1 MFIFVGLGVTSDLL
15 FTLDV
20 ERDPT
25 TECTLNVEM
34 GKYKRVSALCVKLG
48 PTCDFVSTLVDDS
61 ERTLGVKMGP
71 VCDFTLII
79 DGDLAPVRDLV
90 PTLSVN
96 MDAVSDVAPVL
107 CICELGTKKDSLLEC
122 DVSVAPLNNPVC
134 VIVDLDT
141 TSDFVCPCEVMGLM
155 VSVGDTILS
164 GSIKNS
170 LSLNDSPHPQ
180 LYVLICF

>member
-1 MFIFVGLGVTSDLL
+1 MFTFVGLGATSDLL

-25 TECTLNVEM
+25 TECTLDVEM

-48 PTCDFVSTLVDDS
+48 PTCGIVSTLVDDS
-61 ERTLGVKMGP
+61 ERTLGVEMGP
-71 VCDFTLII
+71 VC
-79 DGDLAPVRDLV
+79 DLAPVRDLV

-96 MDAVSDVAPVL
+96 MDAVSDIAPVL

-122 DVSVAPLNNPVC
+122 GVGVDPLNNPVC